1 METKY
6 NVEYLKIPVYIDIWG
21 FREPFLRTQKR
32 KKKKKKKKIR
42 AQLIF
47 VDCYCVKITSA
58 QNLEKVR
65 SFSDQKTFLQVIP
78 NLCTQSAS
86 PIPSY
91 YHVPSPT
98 KTLFTQYQIV

>member
-6 NVEYLKIPVYIDIWG
+6 NVEYLKILVYIDIWG

-42 AQLIF
+42 ALLTF
-47 VDCYCVKITSA
+47 VDCYCVKIISA

-65 SFSDQKTFLQVIP
+65 PFSDQKSFFQVISD
-78 NLCTQSAS
+78 LCTQSAS